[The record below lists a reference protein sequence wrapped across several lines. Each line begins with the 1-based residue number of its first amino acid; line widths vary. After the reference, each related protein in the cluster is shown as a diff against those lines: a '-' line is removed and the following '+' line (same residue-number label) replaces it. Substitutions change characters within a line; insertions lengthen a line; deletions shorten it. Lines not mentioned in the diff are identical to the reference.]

1 MCQTPNALSS
11 CPAVRRNRGFTL
23 IELLVVIAII
33 AILAA
38 MLLPALS
45 KAKAKAQGIKC
56 LSNTRQLTLGWIM
69 YQGDNQ
75 DKNLD
80 LQSGIDKSLNYMSWD
95 PTLFLNDPQGL
106 IGPTALLSSYVKS
119 VGVYKCP
126 ADIYETGSVLARTRS
141 YAANGA
147 VDGQGSG
154 PDYSKQAFPGRTYF
168 TAHKSSQMNTPGPA
182 NIYIFLDEHADG
194 IDDLIFQFNPGE
206 TGAAGVFWRN
216 LPASYHNGAGELSFG
231 DGHSE
236 LKKWLVK
243 GGTFSTVQPVTM
255 NPGTAAT
262 WQTKNVSITAD
273 YDWLDDRMPYH

>member
-1 MCQTPNALSS
+1 GPSS
-11 CPAVRRNRGFTL
+11 SLRPRFRPLIPGFTL

-45 KAKAKAQGIKC
+45 KAKAKAQGIRC
-56 LSNTRQLTLGWIM
+56 LSNTRQLTLGWLMFQTDSQDLNMDLGAAI
-69 YQGDNQ
+69 
-75 DKNLD
+75 DKN
-80 LQSGIDKSLNYMSWD
+80 LNYMSWN
-95 PTLFLNDPQGL
+95 PALFMNDPQGL
-106 IGPTALLSSYVKS
+106 IGPTAGMAAYVKS

-126 ADIYETGSVLARTRS
+126 GDVYETASVQNRLRS

-147 VDGQGSG
+147 VDGGGSG

-168 TAHKSSQMNTPGPA
+168 TAKKTSQLNTPGPV
-182 NIYIFLDEHADG
+182 NIFVFIDEHPDG
-194 IDDLIFQFNPGE
+194 IDDLLFQFNPGE

-216 LPASYHNGAGELSFG
+216 LPASNHNGVGEMSFA

-236 LKKWLVK
+236 LKKWMVK
-243 GGTFSTVQPVTM
+243 GGTFSTVQPVLKDP
-255 NPGTAAT
+255 NVAAT

-273 YDWLDDRMPYH
+273 YDWMDDRMPYH

>member
-1 MCQTPNALSS
+1 MCLTPNALSS
-11 CPAVRRNRGFTL
+11 RPAARRNCGFTL

-45 KAKAKAQGIKC
+45 KAKQKAQGIRC
-56 LSNTRQLTLGWIM
+56 LSNTRQLTLGWLMFQTDSQDLNMDLGGAI
-69 YQGDNQ
+69 
-75 DKNLD
+75 DKN
-80 LQSGIDKSLNYMSWD
+80 LNYMSWD
-95 PTLFLNDPQGL
+95 PTLFKNDPQGL
-106 IGPTALLSSYVKS
+106 IGSTAGMSAYVKS

-126 ADIYETGSVLARTRS
+126 ADNYATAQVSDRLRS

-147 VDGQGSG
+147 IDGGGSG
-154 PDYSKQAFPGRTYF
+154 PDYSKQAFSGRTYF
-168 TAHKSSQMNTPGPA
+168 TAKKTSQLNTPGPV
-182 NIYIFLDEHADG
+182 NIYVFIDEHPDG
-194 IDDLIFQFNPGE
+194 IDDLLFQFNPGE

-216 LPASYHNGAGELSFG
+216 LPASNHNGVGEMSFA

-255 NPGTAAT
+255 NPATAAT

-273 YDWLDDRMPYH
+273 YDWMDDRMPYH